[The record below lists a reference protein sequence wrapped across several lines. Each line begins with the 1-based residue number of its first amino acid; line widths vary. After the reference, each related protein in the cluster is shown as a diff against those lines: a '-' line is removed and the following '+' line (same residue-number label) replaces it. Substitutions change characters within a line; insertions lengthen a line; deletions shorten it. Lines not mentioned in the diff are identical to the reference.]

1 MSYLNHNIPTITCF
15 IRNEYMFNHEKGHG
29 EFTLADVHSVASV
42 EKRIPLFEAFLENG
56 VNWTRRPITAFCW
69 KKDAPVYSLEMHCYW
84 DCFSPYIDVQIRQR
98 LAGLRADLIDCN
110 GSKHKGM
117 YMFTLDWS
125 WENKAGALDVNFS
138 ETPEHK
144 CAHLFKMDDGNFFLY
159 PNNRIIWSDKAWT
172 KDRIEGNPG
181 YKIDMSV
188 YSVENKT
195 NVETDYSYMTQ
206 FKKEDS
212 LTALQP
218 IIHDGN
224 RQIKQI

>member
-29 EFTLADVHSVASV
+29 EFTLTDVHSVASI
-42 EKRIPLFEAFLENG
+42 EKRTPLFEAFLENG

-69 KKDAPVYSLEMHCYW
+69 KENAPVYPLEMHCYW

-98 LAGLRADLIDCN
+98 LSGLNADLIDLN
-110 GSKHKGM
+110 GNKHKGI
-117 YMFTLDWS
+117 YMFTLDWF
-125 WENKAGALDVNFS
+125 WENKAAVLDINFS

-144 CAHLFKMDDGNFFLY
+144 CAHMFKMDDGNFFLY

-181 YKIDMSV
+181 YKIDMNV

-195 NVETDYSYMTQ
+195 NIETDYSYMTE
-206 FKKEDS
+206 FKKEE
-212 LTALQP
+212 
-218 IIHDGN
+218 
-224 RQIKQI
+224 